1 MMVMVSVMMVIWA
14 GGGIFLLPS
23 QVVEIGRFCR
33 RSFQPSPV
41 SHSRQRGPRNVSEF
55 WQFTSIQLLD
65 HLIRGTIHINNH
77 LTIWWKGPATKSC
90 RSGSA
95 ASFLLLIWETSAD
108 MRDKFLPIKS
118 CSICRGSAKALTAF
132 INVIRIFSH
141 NFFWEENNSPQNQ
154 PRLILSLPLLLPASS
169 FERP

>member
-1 MMVMVSVMMVIWA
+1 MEIFFSPSP
-14 GGGIFLLPS
+14 GGGNWPLLSALISTITCLPFSAAGFLGMFP
-23 QVVEIGRFCR
+23 
-33 RSFQPSPV
+33 
-41 SHSRQRGPRNVSEF
+41 NSEF

-95 ASFLLLIWETSAD
+95 TIFLLLIWGTSAD

-141 NFFWEENNSPQNQ
+141 NFFWEEKNSPQNQ